1 MGKRRFVYFDMLS
14 IVATLAVVFLHCNG
28 IVHWGPQTPH
38 WSQALL
44 VEVLFYWAVPVFFMC
59 SGAKT
64 MGYRDRKST
73 KDFLVSRLKG
83 IFFPFLVWSVFQ
95 YCIKVWGV
103 LNPVPEGWAPSLGH
117 FLTVFM
123 NAQIDGT
130 YWFFFAMLA
139 VVLSMPVLSRLRDYT
154 GTGLRTPHTLMQY

>member
-73 KDFLVSRLKG
+73 KDFLVSRLKAFSFHSLFGRFFSIALKYGAFLIPCRRVGLLRWG
-83 IFFPFLVWSVFQ
+83 IFLR
-95 YCIKVWGV
+95 
-103 LNPVPEGWAPSLGH
+103 SL
-117 FLTVFM
+117 
-123 NAQIDGT
+123 
-130 YWFFFAMLA
+130 
-139 VVLSMPVLSRLRDYT
+139 
-154 GTGLRTPHTLMQY
+154 

>member
-64 MGYRDRKST
+64 MGYRDGKST

-103 LNPVPEGWAPSLGH
+103 LNPVPEGWAPSLGI
-117 FLTVFM
+117 F
-123 NAQIDGT
+123 
-130 YWFFFAMLA
+130 
-139 VVLSMPVLSRLRDYT
+139 SRSL
-154 GTGLRTPHTLMQY
+154 